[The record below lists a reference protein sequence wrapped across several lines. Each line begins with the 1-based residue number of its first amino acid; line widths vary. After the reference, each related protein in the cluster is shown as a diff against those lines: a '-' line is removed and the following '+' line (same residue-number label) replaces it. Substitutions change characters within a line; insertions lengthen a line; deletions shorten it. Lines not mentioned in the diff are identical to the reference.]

1 MERGTIKWY
10 DEEKGYGFIVSD
22 IDGKDYFVH
31 KSQIED
37 LEKVLDKG
45 QEVEFEIGQGT
56 KGPMA
61 INVRR
66 LFDQT

>member
-37 LEKVLDKG
+37 LEKSLDKG
-45 QEVEFEIGQGT
+45 QAVEFEIGEGQ

-61 INVRR
+61 VNVRR